1 MRYDDE
7 FVRHKILDA
16 IGDMS
21 LLGYTMIGE
30 YNAHAGSHHLNHLL
44 TKKLLEST
52 ENYEIVDLEEEKDQV
67 KAIQK
72 AYATV

>member
-1 MRYDDE
+1 
-7 FVRHKILDA
+7 VRHKILDA

-44 TKKLLEST
+44 TKELLKDPA
-52 ENYEIVDLEEEKDQV
+52 NYEIIDLEEATDITEVKNLQVAYEKV
-67 KAIQK
+67 LS
-72 AYATV
+72 